1 VQLFAAINLC
11 AVLAQRVPDEKLAT
25 WIRSLRWKIPLWTIP
40 GLALGIGPL
49 VAIGYYITMLIRLRS
64 RIRGLKDPTP
74 SSTS

>member
-1 VQLFAAINLC
+1 MQLFAAINLC